1 MSGLTIC
8 LIICVL
14 TMISY
19 IVGKIPMGLTA
30 MLSMVA
36 FVLINDTPLFLS
48 LTPWPRGKSPRGHSH
63 VFYFARSE

>member
-1 MSGLTIC
+1 MTPLTIC

-19 IVGKIPMGLTA
+19 VRGKIPTGLTA

-36 FVLINDTPLFLS
+36 FIITGCLDPKQHWAILAMPT
-48 LTPWPRGKSPRGHSH
+48 
-63 VFYFARSE
+63 A